1 MFDQLDAV
9 DPKHIDIVDEAI
21 ADRRVSFAVQPV
33 CAVNNRKEV
42 LYEECLA
49 RLTGLD
55 GRVHAAC
62 EFVPCLE
69 ALGAT
74 PLLDRHML
82 DLILDRLEID
92 SGAVLGCNLSADNL
106 GSEDM
111 WAGVLEQV
119 QTRPELARR
128 LILEITE
135 TQALQSLSFSAQAI
149 MNIRGLGCR
158 VALDDFGAGFASPRL
173 LQLIDFDIV
182 KIDKAFVHDIRRSAF
197 GSDSLSHMVGF
208 ASSFAP
214 IVVVEGV
221 ETKAQVNVALA
232 AGATHIQGYFLSGP
246 TPAHG
251 PVAGNN
257 ARVS

>member
-1 MFDQLDAV
+1 MLDQLDAV

-21 ADRRVSFAVQPV
+21 ADRRVSFVVQQI

-55 GRVHAAC
+55 GRVHSAC

-74 PLLDRHML
+74 PLLDQHIL
-82 DLILDRLEID
+82 DLVLDRLERNGD
-92 SGAVLGCNLSADNL
+92 AVLGCNLSAENFS
-106 GSEDM
+106 SEDM

-119 QTRPELARR
+119 QSRPQLAQRLVLEL
-128 LILEITE
+128 TE
-135 TQALQSLSFSAQAI
+135 SQALQSLSFCADAI
-149 MNIRGLGCR
+149 MEIRGLGCR
-158 VALDDFGAGFASPRL
+158 VALDDFGAGFAAPRL

-182 KIDKAFVHDIRRSAF
+182 KVDKAFVHDIRRSAT

-208 ASSFAP
+208 ASGFAP

-221 ETKAQVNVALA
+221 ETKAQVDAALV
-232 AGATHIQGYFLSGP
+232 AGATHIQGHFLSIP
-246 TPAHG
+246 TAYDAVVPI
-251 PVAGNN
+251 N
-257 ARVS
+257 ARVP